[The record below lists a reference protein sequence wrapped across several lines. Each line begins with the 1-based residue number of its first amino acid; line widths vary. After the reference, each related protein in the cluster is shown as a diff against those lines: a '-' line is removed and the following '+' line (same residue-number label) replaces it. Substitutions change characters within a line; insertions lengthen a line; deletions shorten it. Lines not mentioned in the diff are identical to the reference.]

1 MLYIPTYKFS
11 QDHLEMLFSV
21 IRSHG
26 GCNNNPT
33 ANQFKTAL
41 KKIISHAELSIPTT
55 GNCIP
60 IEDIAILHTSS
71 NISAK
76 KSISIINNNTS

>member
-1 MLYIPTYKFS
+1 MLYEEVCKKQNILSHIPTYKLS

-33 ANQFKTAL
+33 ANQFKTA
-41 KKIISHAELSIPTT
+41 
-55 GNCIP
+55 
-60 IEDIAILHTSS
+60 
-71 NISAK
+71 
-76 KSISIINNNTS
+76 